1 MGRGNDSSEA
11 KINGLIDKGCSME
24 GKLAFDGSVQIN
36 GDFRGE
42 IVSDGTLLVGPDA
55 RVEGRIQV
63 GSAIVEGNLQG
74 TVEAKTRI
82 DLRRGSRMIADIRTP
97 AIGIEDG
104 AIFHGSC
111 CMLDDQAYQANVHVQ
126 AQKEVCAADD
136 AGDSLMM

>member
-1 MGRGNDSSEA
+1 MGRGSDVET

-55 RVEGRIQV
+55 KVEGRIQV

-111 CMLDDQAYQANVHVQ
+111 CMLDDQAYQAGVRVP
-126 AQKEVCAADD
+126 AQKEVCTNED

>member
-1 MGRGNDSSEA
+1 MGRGNDSEA

-104 AIFHGSC
+104 AVFHGSC
-111 CMLDDQAYQANVHVQ
+111 CMLDDQAYQASVRVQ
-126 AQKEVCAADD
+126 APKEVVGTNED